1 MALAQRETDELRP
14 AGPHVADSLETA
26 SLRSLVYID
35 RTGQV
40 LPVRRARTRNALTW
54 SLFGASWL
62 AACGLFWMT
71 LGPIGLAGA
80 AIFTGLLGR
89 LVANGS
95 RLHRVFEL
103 VADER
108 LDEAKRLAI
117 QVAEDGRATGFARGQ
132 AHHLLAIITGSQG
145 LHRTALEHI
154 SHAREHYPRHAEH
167 ELQLRLLAYTEIN
180 QLVELDRVKEAR
192 TKLDELGLAP
202 ASDYARLRHW
212 TAELYVCFAEGR
224 HPLDEEALHE
234 RARVGLSATPA
245 VPLLALCGWAFRKLG
260 DDDFADHL
268 LRTAIERWESP
279 VRNKFP
285 RLDRWIS
292 ALDLPPADEL

>member
-1 MALAQRETDELRP
+1 MSLARRDADELRP
-14 AGPHVADSLETA
+14 SGPHVADSLESA

-40 LPVRRARTRNALTW
+40 LPVRRARMRNALTW
-54 SLFGASWL
+54 SLFSASWV
-62 AACGLFWMT
+62 AACGLLWMT

-80 AIFTGLLGR
+80 AIFTGLMGR

-103 VADER
+103 VADEQ
-108 LDEAKRLAI
+108 LDEAKRLAL

-132 AHHLLAIITGSQG
+132 AHHLLAIITGAQG
-145 LHRTALEHI
+145 LHRTALEHV
-154 SHAREHYPRHAEH
+154 SFAREHYPKHAEH
-167 ELQLRLLAYTEIN
+167 EVQLRLLAYTEIN
-180 QLVELDRVKEAR
+180 QLIELDRVRDAR
-192 TKLDELGLAP
+192 QKLDALGSTP

-212 TAELYVCFAEGR
+212 TSELYVAFAEGR
-224 HPLDEEALHE
+224 HQLDEDALHE

-245 VPLLALCGWAFRKLG
+245 VPLLALCGWAFARLG
-260 DDDFADHL
+260 DDDFANHL
-268 LRTAIERWESP
+268 LRTAAERWESP

-285 RLDRWIS
+285 RLDRWVTT
-292 ALDLPPADEL
+292 LDLPPEDDA